1 MPVMQ
6 SATTFSELD
15 IPPLFSFH
23 SPLADCYNSSDYG
36 QSYGGPH
43 SHTVSNQPC
52 MDWSETNT
60 SFTATF
66 YPELV
71 GAGSTCRNPGQWA
84 KAPWC
89 FNNQGLVEPCLVES
103 STCSNTVTIVGEG
116 TTTEYVDIEVLI
128 QSSAMPTLSTALG
141 GAIVT
146 LVLSI
151 LLGELVAIN

>member
-1 MPVMQ
+1 
-6 SATTFSELD
+6 
-15 IPPLFSFH
+15 
-23 SPLADCYNSSDYG
+23 
-36 QSYGGPH
+36 
-43 SHTVSNQPC
+43 

-103 STCSNTVTIVGEG
+103 STCSNTVTIVDEG
-116 TTTEYVDIEVLI
+116 TTTESVDIEVLVDEGTTTESVDIEVLI